1 MTMISGIWEPVRRE
15 HINPYGHYTFNV
27 QWELRRKGYGHFAAL
42 TQICKIDVFSA
53 ITTERSRLA
62 KSQ

>member
-27 QWELRRKGYGHFAAL
+27 QWELRRKGYGHFVSPNSDL
-42 TQICKIDVFSA
+42 
-53 ITTERSRLA
+53 
-62 KSQ
+62 